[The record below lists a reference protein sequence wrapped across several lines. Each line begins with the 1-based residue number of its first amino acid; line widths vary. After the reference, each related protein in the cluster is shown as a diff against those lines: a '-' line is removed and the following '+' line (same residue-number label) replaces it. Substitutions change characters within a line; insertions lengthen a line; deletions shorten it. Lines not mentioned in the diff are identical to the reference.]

1 MEHSDA
7 RETSRE
13 TSKAMSG
20 SRTGTASATELPEE
34 VHEDL
39 GWLLTQVLNGFLD
52 AAQETVGDF
61 PGGLRGL
68 HVLSATANGCSRNQ
82 LEVARRLGIDRSVM
96 VRLID
101 DLERGGL
108 VKRCP
113 DPADRRA
120 RLIRPTDTG
129 LRQHEEMTAR
139 LDVAKQQVLAPLSID
154 EQESLTAMLRRVVI
168 GLLPAGQSPEPCLKD
183 AETDQKRSR
192 RPA

>member
-7 RETSRE
+7 EG
-13 TSKAMSG
+13 TSKATSG
-20 SRTGTASATELPEE
+20 SGTDTAAAAAELPEE

-39 GWLLTQVLNGFLD
+39 GWLLTQVLNGFLQ

-68 HVLSATANGCSRNQ
+68 HILSATATDCARNQ

-101 DLERGGL
+101 DLEHGGL

-120 RLIRPTDTG
+120 RLIRPTDAG
-129 LRQHEEMTAR
+129 LRRHEEMTAR
-139 LDVAKQQVLAPLSID
+139 LNLAQRHVLAPLNAD
-154 EQESLTAMLRRVVI
+154 EQVILTDALRRVAI
-168 GLLPAGQSPEPCLKD
+168 GLLASGQSPEPCPGD
-183 AETDQKRSR
+183 AADCR
-192 RPA
+192 

>member
-1 MEHSDA
+1 MEHSEA
-7 RETSRE
+7 E
-13 TSKAMSG
+13 TSKTTSG
-20 SRTGTASATELPEE
+20 AGTDAATAAELPEE

-39 GWLLTQVLNGFLD
+39 GWLLNQVLQGFLQ
-52 AAQETVGDF
+52 AAQEAVGDF

-68 HVLSATANGCSRNQ
+68 HVLSVTATDCARNQ

-101 DLERGGL
+101 DLEHGGL

-120 RLIRPTDTG
+120 RLIRPTDAG

-139 LDVAKQQVLAPLSID
+139 LDLAKRHVLAPLNTD
-154 EQESLTAMLRRVVI
+154 EQATLTAALRRVVI
-168 GLLPAGQSPEPCLKD
+168 GLLASGQSPEACPGD
-183 AETDQKRSR
+183 AADCK
-192 RPA
+192 